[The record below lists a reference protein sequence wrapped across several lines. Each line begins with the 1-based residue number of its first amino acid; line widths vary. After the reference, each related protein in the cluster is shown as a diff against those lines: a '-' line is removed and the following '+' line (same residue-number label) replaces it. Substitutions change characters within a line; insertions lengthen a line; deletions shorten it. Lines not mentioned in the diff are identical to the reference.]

1 MRWPEPKPQATWSVS
16 YTHLR
21 AHETLDDPER
31 RRIRG
36 IAAQVVL
43 VSFQLFAA
51 NIRKI
56 NEFLAMKAPGAK
68 KIRKLP
74 SRRKTKSLGSWSPA
88 NAFPAIVSL
97 TATATLTVGLHGTL
111 STSDSDPPL
120 IA

>member
-1 MRWPEPKPQATWSVS
+1 MNEFVKDP
-16 YTHLR
+16 

-36 IAAQVVL
+36 IAAQSVL
-43 VSFQLFAA
+43 VAFQLFAA
-51 NIRKI
+51 NIRKV
-56 NEFLAMKAPGAK
+56 NEFLAAKAAGAK

-74 SRRKTKSLGSWSPA
+74 SRRKTKSLGSWAPA
-88 NAFPAIVSL
+88 NASSAIASL
-97 TATATLTVGLHGTL
+97 TATATIAVGLHGSL